1 MTGQYWPFWAG
12 ALALGGI
19 ATLHA
24 VWLGRPLGVSGSLA
38 RVARPSDPA
47 GVGSV
52 WVHVAF
58 LCAIAAGALAAALIR
73 GTFRIELAP
82 GPSLRQL
89 CGLGFGD
96 FTEVHRMFTLQDA
109 RLYLTFAG
117 AVGVAALGLR
127 LFVRV
132 PPESTRL
139 HRSVPLGS
147 VLFGVGWALCGACP
161 GIGMVGVGQGAL
173 PVAVALGGMI
183 VGIRAFDFVNGRWL
197 RWQSTS
203 CGM

>member
-1 MTGQYWPFWAG
+1 MKGWAVVLG
-12 ALALGGI
+12 LGFALGLALGFI
-19 ATLHA
+19 
-24 VWLGRPLGVSGSLA
+24 
-38 RVARPSDPA
+38 
-47 GVGSV
+47 
-52 WVHVAF
+52 
-58 LCAIAAGALAAALIR
+58 
-73 GTFRIELAP
+73 
-82 GPSLRQL
+82 
-89 CGLGFGD
+89 GFGD

-117 AVGVAALGLR
+117 AVGVTALGLR

-132 PPESTRL
+132 PLESTRL

-183 VGIRAFDFVNGRWL
+183 VGIRAFDFVNARWL
-197 RWQSTS
+197 RWHSTP